1 MKPSN
6 VLIDE
11 DGTLKISDF
20 GLATLSKTN
29 ADDSLMAQYAARWNS
44 SLPED
49 AFSSYMAPELKDGA
63 KNYDRKIDIFS
74 LGLIAL
80 EIYHPMSTQSEKSRV
95 FSDVRSSRFPSF
107 NSSVGEIIGP
117 MLALKPENRPEASE
131 IASWLQNEFDLLS
144 K

>member
-6 VLIDE
+6 ILIAE
-11 DGTLKISDF
+11 DCTLKISDF

-29 ADDSLMAQYAARWNS
+29 SDDSLMAQYAARWNS

-49 AFSSYMAPELKDGA
+49 AFSSYMAPELQNGA

-80 EIYHPMSTQSEKSRV
+80 EMFYPMTTLSEKSKV
-95 FSDVRSSRFPSF
+95 FSDVR
-107 NSSVGEIIGP
+107 NSKLPKLSIGNIINP
-117 MLALKPENRPEASE
+117 MLALKPEDRPEASV
-131 IASWLQNEFDLLS
+131 IYSYLQN
-144 K
+144 